1 MQDAKRDAQDHD
13 RPPYGRRPNRNGR
26 IAASK
31 KEQLVIGRMQIWR
44 DHGLSDDAIAY
55 RLNEQKAPT
64 RTGRPWSGTAVKL
77 ILKHVADRMGE

>member
-1 MQDAKRDAQDHD
+1 MQDAKHDKQSHD
-13 RPPYGRRPNRNGR
+13 RPPYGWRPVRNGR

-31 KEQLVIGRMQIWR
+31 KEQLVIGRMQLWQ

-55 RLNEQKAPT
+55 RLSEQKVPT

-77 ILKHVADRMGE
+77 ILKHVAERMGE

>member
-1 MQDAKRDAQDHD
+1 MQDGKRDKQDHP
-13 RPPYGRRPNRNGR
+13 RPPYGWQRLRHGK

-31 KEQLVIGRMQIWR
+31 KEQAVIGRMQLWR
-44 DHGLSDDAIAY
+44 DHGLSNDAIAY

-77 ILKHVADRMGE
+77 ILKHVAERLGE